1 MMFIAFLVAAPGI
14 FFVLRFIVY
23 YALGQGSGHVQSL
36 VLSGALFAL
45 AGILA
50 MGGIL
55 ADLVAINRF
64 LLEDLRTR
72 ALRAEIDEIILRTT
86 ASNEEVKY
94 STEKS

>member
-1 MMFIAFLVAAPGI
+1 MPWAK
-14 FFVLRFIVY
+14 
-23 YALGQGSGHVQSL
+23 ALAMCQSL

-72 ALRAEIDEIILRTT
+72 ALRAEIDENNSPHDSL
-86 ASNEEVKY
+86 K
-94 STEKS
+94 